1 MGNKQNNVYRAMIR
15 PYLAA
20 LSIALVVVAVRW
32 DPVLAQSKPDIRIA
46 TGRQGG
52 AYYSMGALLA
62 EALHRSGKVASAT
75 AESSSGAIESARLLD
90 RGKVSLGGMDANW
103 VKLALSGAAP
113 FKKKIELVTVAP
125 LGVWPLFFV
134 TRQDSPIKTLDDL
147 KGKKIAVGA
156 KGSGMEQHARKVL
169 GALGWSF
176 DDIKPIFLSFGPG
189 GRAVREGKADAQLQ
203 CCVPNRGL
211 TELSELA
218 KVRTVEMP
226 PDELARIVAGSG
238 VYGEIVLP
246 KGAFRGQERDMKV
259 LRLLNGWMAAKGS
272 DSEVAYL
279 IAKTLIANLDEMAK
293 KMPQYA
299 TVKLLFEEAKTKG
312 KKAIEVVAP
321 LHPGA
326 VKAYKEAGILK

>member
-1 MGNKQNNVYRAMIR
+1 MGHKQTNLYRTMILR
-15 PYLAA
+15 YLAA
-20 LSIALVVVAVRW
+20 MSIALVVAAGW
-32 DPVLAQSKPDIRIA
+32 NPVLAQSKPEIRIA

-62 EALHRSGKVASAT
+62 EALHRSGEVASAT

-90 RGKVSLGGMDANW
+90 RGKVSLGGMDASW
-103 VKLALSGAAP
+103 VKLALLGTAP

-134 TRQDSPIKTLDDL
+134 TRQDSNIKTLDDL

-156 KGSGMEQHARKVL
+156 KGSGMEQHAHKL
-169 GALGWSF
+169 LDALGWSF
-176 DDIKPIFLSFGPG
+176 NDIKPIFLSFGPG

-203 CCVPNRGL
+203 CCVPNGGL

-218 KVRTVEMP
+218 NVRTVEMP
-226 PDELARIVAGSG
+226 ADQLTRIAASSE
-238 VYGEIVLP
+238 VYGEIVMP
-246 KGAFRGQERDMKV
+246 KGAFRGHDRDMKV
-259 LRLLNGWMAAKGS
+259 VRLLNGWMAAKGS
-272 DSEVAYL
+272 DPEVAYL
-279 IAKTLIANLDEMAK
+279 IARTLIANLDEMAK

-299 TVKLLFEEAKTKG
+299 TVKILFEEAKTKG
-312 KKAIEVVAP
+312 EKAIEVAAP